1 MISMATMTATPFE
14 HSPLDPNNP
23 RAIQILNL
31 LPYLTLKGPIHCEL
45 RHHSLDEDIR
55 YEALSY
61 SWGDP
66 EPGHT
71 VFVNGSHTLDVTP
84 NCLEALTSLR
94 RRRHH
99 RLLWVDAICIDQRE
113 DDRSKRE
120 RDRQVKI
127 MSDVFR
133 SAYRVLVW
141 LGPAE
146 PSSARTIARLWHIA
160 IVRAAKRSAKF
171 GSSALTALE
180 KYLSDRMSE
189 LSTLSSCYAR

>member
-1 MISMATMTATPFE
+1 MATMTATPFE
-14 HSPLDPNNP
+14 HSPLDPNDP
-23 RAIQILNL
+23 RAIQILDL
-31 LPYLTLKGPIHCEL
+31 LPSRTLKGPVHCEL
-45 RHHSLDEDIR
+45 RHHSLDEDIQ

-61 SWGDP
+61 SWGNP

-71 VFVNGSHTLDVTP
+71 VFVNGSHTIDVTP
-84 NCLEALTSLR
+84 NCLEALVSLR

-127 MSDVFR
+127 MSDVFH
-133 SAYRVLVW
+133 SAARVLVW

-146 PSSARTIARLWHIA
+146 PSSARTIARLRYIA
-160 IVRAAKRSAKF
+160 MLNAAKMSANF
-171 GSSALTALE
+171 GSSALAALE
-180 KYLSDRMSE
+180 KYLSHRMSE
-189 LSTLSSCYAR
+189 LPALSSCYPN